1 MGVRLEDASDHGRVL
16 LATLLPQVPAQEAL
30 PASIPEALVGSECV

>member
-1 MGVRLEDASDHGRVL
+1 MGVRLEDAPDHGRVL

-30 PASIPEALVGSECV
+30 TAGIPEAVVGSE